1 MGKKKN
7 KNKVSG
13 AVKTAAKT
21 DKKLANKL
29 KKELA
34 NLGEEDIAKVIAE
47 IEKEEAK
54 RAAASEKILSGPPS
68 SRAYA
73 SLTPHPT
80 SNELIMFGGEFHN
93 GQQTAVYNELL
104 FFNPANGS
112 WRLVKAPGA
121 PPPRSAH
128 QAVATSANK
137 GELWIF
143 GGEFTSPSETQFH
156 HYKDLW
162 CFSLAEK
169 KWEKVVAPNGPSPRS
184 GHRMVLLGRK
194 LFIFGGYCDD
204 GRECRYFDDLYTFCL
219 DTRQWERLTPSGRG
233 PCARSACVMLPVGND
248 SLIIDGG
255 FSRVR
260 EGRAERTQN
269 HMDMF
274 KLSCKG
280 AAWAWRALAGS
291 KNSLAGRAAAVNAH
305 SNRGYVFGGV
315 CDFLENEEE
324 LTGVMSDDLS
334 MVDLDKCRWHAVT
347 LRSEQSAPAAQTS
360 APTAE
365 DSAPTAESA
374 SEDTGQAKEAVTVV
388 TDEVF
393 TMKLGGV
400 PVQAEPDTVV
410 TLAPRQEKTGPS
422 ARMSAM
428 MAIQRSV
435 LYVYGGVLE
444 KDEKQFY
451 LGDMYSLDLH
461 KLNEW
466 KTLIEQP
473 PLPDWLG
480 SDIEEYTTSDGE
492 SETDDSEDSEE
503 E

>member
-7 KNKVSG
+7 KNKLSG

-47 IEKEEAK
+47 IEREEAK
-54 RAAASEKILSGPPS
+54 RAAASEKTLTGPPS

-73 SLTPHPT
+73 TLTPHPT

-93 GQQTAVYNELL
+93 GQRTEVYNELL
-104 FFNPANGS
+104 FYNPANGS
-112 WRLVKAPGA
+112 WRQVKAPGA

-128 QAVATSANK
+128 QAIATSANK

-143 GGEFTSPSETQFH
+143 GGEFTSPTETQFY

-162 CFSLAEK
+162 CFSLTEK

-194 LFIFGGYCDD
+194 LFTFGGYCDD

-219 DTRQWERLTPSGRG
+219 DTRQWEKLTPSGRG
-233 PCARSACVMLPVGND
+233 PCARSACVMLPIGND
-248 SLIIDGG
+248 SLVIDGG

-280 AAWAWRALAGS
+280 QAWSWRALTGA
-291 KNSLAGRAAAVNAH
+291 KTSLAGRAAAVNAP
-305 SNRGYVFGGV
+305 SNRGYVFGGI
-315 CDFLENEEE
+315 CDFIENEEE

-334 MVDLDKCRWHAVT
+334 MLDLEKCRWHAVT
-347 LRSEQSAPAAQTS
+347 LRSEQTAPSAQTS
-360 APTAE
+360 AATAE
-365 DSAPTAESA
+365 ATATENSDA
-374 SEDTGQAKEAVTVV
+374 KEIEPSEEAVTVV

-393 TMKLGGV
+393 TMKLGGA
-400 PVQAEPDTVV
+400 PVHTESDTVV
-410 TLAPRQEKTGPS
+410 TVGQRQEKNGPS

-428 MAIQRSV
+428 LAVQRSV

-466 KTLIEQP
+466 QTLIEQQ

-480 SDIEEYTTSDGE
+480 SDIEEYSTSGSE
-492 SETDDSEDSEE
+492 SETDDSEDSGEE
-503 E
+503 

>member
-1 MGKKKN
+1 MGKKKD

-21 DKKLANKL
+21 EKKLANKL

-34 NLGEEDIAKVIAE
+34 NLGEEDIAKVIAQ

-54 RAAASEKILSGPPS
+54 RAAASEKTLTKPPT

-73 SLTPHPT
+73 TLTPHPT
-80 SNELIMFGGEFHN
+80 NNELIMFGGEFHN
-93 GQQTAVYNELL
+93 GQQTEVYNELL
-104 FFNPANGS
+104 FFNPVNGS
-112 WRLVKAPGA
+112 WRQVKAPGA

-128 QAVATSANK
+128 QAIATPANK
-137 GELWIF
+137 GELWVF
-143 GGEFTSPSETQFH
+143 GGEFTSPTETQFH

-194 LFIFGGYCDD
+194 LFVFGGYCDD

-219 DTRQWERLTPSGRG
+219 DTRQWDKLVVSGRG
-233 PCARSACVMLPVGND
+233 PCARSACVMLPAGND
-248 SLIIDGG
+248 SLVIYGG

-260 EGRAERTQN
+260 DGRTERTQT
-269 HMDMF
+269 HTDMF
-274 KLSCKG
+274 KLSLKG
-280 AAWAWRALAGS
+280 ASWSWRPLSGGSSARAG
-291 KNSLAGRAAAVNAH
+291 LAAAVNVH
-305 SNRGYVFGGV
+305 SNRGYIYGGV
-315 CDFLENEEE
+315 CDVEETEEE
-324 LTGVMSDDLS
+324 LKGEMSDELQVLDLET
-334 MVDLDKCRWHAVT
+334 CRLHPVL
-347 LRSEQSAPAAQTS
+347 LRAQTQTVPSTQGETAS
-360 APTAE
+360 AQPDPKDEKAE
-365 DSAPTAESA
+365 T
-374 SEDTGQAKEAVTVV
+374 VTVV

-393 TMKLGGV
+393 TMKLGTAQA
-400 PVQAEPDTVV
+400 PVLETSL
-410 TLAPRQEKTGPS
+410 TIAPRVEHSGPS

-428 MAIQRSV
+428 MAVQRSV
-435 LYVYGGVLE
+435 LYLYGGVLE
-444 KDEKQFY
+444 KDDKQFY

-466 KTLIEQP
+466 KTIIEQP

-480 SDIEEYTTSDGE
+480 SDSEEYSGSE
-492 SETDDSEDSEE
+492 SETEDSDDSDEE
-503 E
+503 QR

>member
-47 IEKEEAK
+47 IEREEAK
-54 RAAASEKILSGPPS
+54 RAAASDKTLPGPPS

-93 GQQTAVYNELL
+93 GQKTEVYNELL
-104 FFNPANGS
+104 FYNPANGS

-128 QAVATSANK
+128 QTIATSANK
-137 GELWIF
+137 GELWVF
-143 GGEFTSPSETQFH
+143 GGEFTSPTETQFY

-162 CFSLAEK
+162 CFSLTEK

-194 LFIFGGYCDD
+194 LFVFGGYCDD

-219 DTRQWERLTPSGRG
+219 DTRQWEKLSPSGRG
-233 PCARSACVMLPVGND
+233 PCARSACVMLPIGND
-248 SLIIDGG
+248 SLIVDGG
-255 FSRVR
+255 FSRIR
-260 EGRAERTQN
+260 EGRTERTQN

-274 KLSCKG
+274 KLSRKG
-280 AAWAWRALAGS
+280 DAWSWRALAGS
-291 KNSLAGRAAAVNAH
+291 KSSLAGRAAAVNVH
-305 SNRGYVFGGV
+305 SNRGYVFGGI
-315 CDFLENEEE
+315 CDFIENEEE
-324 LTGVMSDDLS
+324 LTGVMSDELS
-334 MVDLDKCRWHAVT
+334 MLDLDKCRWHAVT
-347 LRSEQSAPAAQTS
+347 LRTETAPASLDNAQPAAQETEIS
-360 APTAE
+360 EPE
-365 DSAPTAESA
+365 ESA
-374 SEDTGQAKEAVTVV
+374 QTKEAVTVV

-393 TMKLGGV
+393 TMKLGGAV
-400 PVQAEPDTVV
+400 AAAAVQQPA
-410 TLAPRQEKTGPS
+410 APAAQPMRGGPG

-428 MAIQRSV
+428 LAVQRSV

-444 KDEKQFY
+444 KDDKQFY

-466 KTLIEQP
+466 RTLIEQP

-480 SDIEEYTTSDGE
+480 SDIEEYSTSGSE
-492 SETDDSEDSEE
+492 SETDDSEGSDEG
-503 E
+503 

>member
-21 DKKLANKL
+21 EKKLANKL

-34 NLGEEDIAKVIAE
+34 NLGEEDIAKIISQ

-54 RAAASEKILSGPPS
+54 RAAASEKVLTTHPTA
-68 SRAYA
+68 RAYA
-73 SLTPHPT
+73 SLTPHPIN
-80 SNELIMFGGEFHN
+80 NELILFGGEYHN
-93 GQQTAVYNELL
+93 GQRTEVYNELL
-104 FFNPANGS
+104 FYNPVNNS
-112 WRLVKAPGA
+112 WRLLKAPGA

-128 QAVATSANK
+128 QAIATSANK
-137 GELWIF
+137 GELWVF
-143 GGEFTSPSETQFH
+143 GGEFTSPTETQFH

-219 DTRQWERLTPSGRG
+219 DTRTWEKVVPTGRG
-233 PCARSACVMLPVGND
+233 PTPRSACIMLPIGNN
-248 SLIIDGG
+248 SLVVYGG

-260 EGRAERTQN
+260 DGRSERTCT
-269 HMDMF
+269 HADMF
-274 KLSCKG
+274 RLCARAGGWS
-280 AAWAWRALAGS
+280 WRALAGGRGAR
-291 KNSLAGRAAAVNAH
+291 AGLAAAHNPHA
-305 SNRGYVFGGV
+305 NRAYVFGGV
-315 CDFLENEEE
+315 ADVEETEEE
-324 LTGVMSDDLS
+324 LVGEMSDELQVLDLET
-334 MVDLDKCRWHAVT
+334 CRWRPLE
-347 LRSEQSAPAAQTS
+347 LRAPAAKPAPETETKS
-360 APTAE
+360 APE
-365 DSAPTAESA
+365 PEPVK
-374 SEDTGQAKEAVTVV
+374 EEAVTVV

-400 PVQAEPDTVV
+400 PLGGHSEGPD
-410 TLAPRQEKTGPS
+410 AGGPAARAAGGPG

-428 MAIQRSV
+428 LCVQRSA

-444 KDEKQFY
+444 KDDKQFY
-451 LGDMYSLDLH
+451 LTDMYSLDLH

-466 KTLIEQP
+466 KTLISQP
-473 PLPDWLG
+473 ALPDWLG
-480 SDIEEYTTSDGE
+480 SDSESGSEESGE
-492 SETDDSEDSEE
+492 SDSESDDSEESD
-503 E
+503 